1 MPKTNNIVLRPRF
14 KETLQMSEQTAIEAF
29 SRATSEHNIYIISC
43 IDNHVF
49 IKLPKSERH
58 LWTPQLHIEIE
69 AIDDSSCLLK
79 GLFGPNPTLWTMFM
93 FIHFVIATL
102 FIGFSVWTY
111 SNHRLGEDIAIP
123 VFLMILMV
131 LIWFILYAF
140 GRLGKQKGRL
150 DMERLYVFV
159 KSTLEHCYLN

>member
-1 MPKTNNIVLRPRF
+1 MANSNNIVLRPRF
-14 KETLQMSEQTAIEAF
+14 KETLNISNQVALDAF
-29 SRATSEHNIYIISC
+29 NKVKSKHKTFIVIC

-49 IKLPKSERH
+49 IKFPKSERR

-69 AIDDSSCLLK
+69 AIDDSCCFLK

-102 FIGFSVWTY
+102 FIGFSVWAY
-111 SNHRLGEDIAIP
+111 SNHRLGEDMAIP
-123 VFLMILMV
+123 VFLMTLMV
-131 LIWFILYAF
+131 LFWFILYAF

-150 DMERLYVFV
+150 DMERLYAFA
-159 KSTLEHCYLN
+159 KSTLEHC